1 MLFNLGSDF
10 KNPFEIVD
18 TNTGSSG
25 STNIKSSKPE
35 IDTNCKVAL
44 IVDTNVLLK

>member
-1 MLFNLGSDF
+1 MLFNFGADF

-18 TNTGSSG
+18 TNTSASG
-25 STNIKSSKPE
+25 STIKASKPE
-35 IDTNCKVAL
+35 LETNCKVAL